1 MKQSALK
8 SPQGRLIAR
17 LSIAAIILFWL
28 VAFAAL
34 WLVLKAEY
42 TEALTVFTGGVAVL
56 VLASLFISR
65 LSVKEQQ
72 SLEERLAARD
82 ARYRQTLE
90 LLPEAVVI
98 VLEGRIDW
106 VNSASKRYFGI
117 TLKNAGESLENL
129 IDDEDFRAWLKR
141 RSFLTHYTL
150 KKDGPDAFILDVAV
164 VAPDDRHMIIVGH
177 DMTERRRLDDM
188 RRDFVANVS
197 HELRTPL
204 TVIAGFLDMADKEV
218 SPEMRAY
225 HLRLMKEQTARMQRL
240 TDDLLAL
247 SRLERKDEI
256 ASEGQE
262 AEVIDMPALIEDS
275 VKEAKALSAGRHGFQ
290 VQAEPLFLIG
300 YKDEIRSALANLLS
314 NAVSYTPPGGRIRV
328 TWRREGDGAD
338 LSVED
343 TGIGIAPEHIP
354 RLTERF
360 YRVDKGRSRATG
372 GTGLGLAIVKHVLAR
387 NSGELRVRSRLGEG
401 STFTCHFSRNA
412 VVDKPF
418 A

>member
-1 MKQSALK
+1 
-8 SPQGRLIAR
+8 
-17 LSIAAIILFWL
+17 
-28 VAFAAL
+28 
-34 WLVLKAEY
+34 
-42 TEALTVFTGGVAVL
+42 
-56 VLASLFISR
+56 
-65 LSVKEQQ
+65 
-72 SLEERLAARD
+72 
-82 ARYRQTLE
+82 
-90 LLPEAVVI
+90 
-98 VLEGRIDW
+98 
-106 VNSASKRYFGI
+106 
-117 TLKNAGESLENL
+117 
-129 IDDEDFRAWLKR
+129 
-141 RSFLTHYTL
+141 
-150 KKDGPDAFILDVAV
+150 
-164 VAPDDRHMIIVGH
+164 
-177 DMTERRRLDDM
+177 M

-240 TDDLLAL
+240 TDDLLSL

>member
-1 MKQSALK
+1 MKTSALK
-8 SPQGRLIAR
+8 SPQGRLIAK
-17 LSIAAIILFWL
+17 LSIAAIVLFWL
-28 VAFAAL
+28 IAFAAL
-34 WLVLKAEY
+34 WLVLREKY
-42 TEALTVFTGGVAVL
+42 TEALTAFTCGVAVL

-98 VLEGRIDW
+98 VREGRIDW
-106 VNSASKRYFGI
+106 VNSAAKRYFGI
-117 TLKNAGESLENL
+117 TLKNAGQSLENL
-129 IDDEDFRAWLKR
+129 IDDEDFRTWLKR
-141 RSFLTHYTL
+141 RNFLAHYTL
-150 KKDGPDAFILDVAV
+150 KREDPGAFVLDVAV

-204 TVIAGFLDMADKEV
+204 TVIAGFLDMADREV
-218 SPEMRAY
+218 SPEMRDY
-225 HLRLMKEQTARMQRL
+225 HVRLMKEQTARMQRL
-240 TDDLLAL
+240 TDDLLSL

-262 AEVIDMPALIEDS
+262 AEVIDMPALIEDA
-275 VKEAKALSAGRHGFQ
+275 VKEAKALSAGRHGFE
-290 VQAEPLFLIG
+290 VHADPLFLIG
-300 YKDEIRSALANLLS
+300 YKEEIRSAAANLLS
-314 NAVSYTPPGGRIRV
+314 NAVRYTPAGGRIRV
-328 TWRREGDGAD
+328 TWRRESDGAD
-338 LSVED
+338 LSVAD

-360 YRVDKGRSRATG
+360 YRVDKGRSRDTG

-401 STFTCHFSRNA
+401 SVFTCHFSRNA